1 MKTVEIVTSA
11 FNEEA
16 CLPELFA
23 RLNKVFL
30 DETDYKFRILIT
42 DNGSTD
48 RTWEIINDEVERSG
62 NVTGFRMSRNF
73 SLDAALTNGVDNAS
87 ADAVVIM
94 TSDLQDPP
102 ETIPAL
108 LRKLEEGYEQVIVRV
123 TSRNSVPLTRRLLT
137 KSFYFIANKLSS
149 GLIPESVSDFRLLSR
164 NTYQAIR
171 TLRESHRFLR
181 GLGAW
186 IGFRTCEIEL
196 ERPERFGGKSGWLG
210 IPLRKV
216 VGQSTKNILAFS
228 GKPLAWVSVFGIVM
242 SLGSIIVITLLS
254 VFWIIRGVPFPGF
267 GSLMGLFFVGFSL
280 TMLCIGVLAQY
291 LGLIYEEV
299 KQRPLYIVAEKII

>member
-1 MKTVEIVTSA
+1 MKTIEIVTSA

-16 CLPELFA
+16 CLPELFT
-23 RLNKVFL
+23 RLNAVFSS
-30 DETDYKFRILIT
+30 ETAYKFHILIT

-48 RTWEIINDEVERSG
+48 RTWEIISDEAKSRG
-62 NVTGFRMSRNF
+62 NVTGFRMARNF
-73 SLDAALTNGVDNAS
+73 SLDSALTNGIDNAS

-108 LRKLEEGYEQVIVRV
+108 LRRLEEGYEQVIVKV
-123 TSRNSVPLTRRLLT
+123 TSRKSVPLIRRLLT

-149 GLIPESVSDFRLLSR
+149 GLIPESVSDFRLISR

-186 IGFRTCEIEL
+186 VGFRTCEVEI
-196 ERPERFGGKSGWLG
+196 ERPERFGGKSSWLG
-210 IPLRKV
+210 IALPKV

-242 SLGSIIVITLLS
+242 SLGSIILVSFLS
-254 VFWIIRGVPFPGF
+254 IFWIIRGVPFPGF
-267 GSLMGLFFVGFSL
+267 GSLIGLFFVGFSL
-280 TMLCIGVLAQY
+280 IMLCIGVLAQY

-299 KQRPLYIVAEKII
+299 KQRPLYIVAEQTR